1 MDLKG
6 RASRRVLLGMVGFG
20 ALLATACG
28 GSLRL
33 TGPGRGSVAI
43 SSVAVLDFGS
53 PEAEDACVTGVL
65 GAGVRAVERRRVDV
79 VLNEH
84 DMSREGE
91 QSAEYY
97 RELGR
102 MTGADAFITGSI
114 AGAPPARLVTR
125 ARLVLAETGDI
136 VLVAEYESLAV
147 GNTGMGDIER
157 VCREI
162 STGQPTR

>member
-1 MDLKG
+1 M
-6 RASRRVLLGMVGFG
+6 RRVSRRTLGLGMAIA
-20 ALLATACG
+20 ALLVTGCG
-28 GSLRL
+28 GLRL

-43 SSVAVLDFGS
+43 TSVAVLDFGS

-65 GAGVRAVERRRVDV
+65 GAGLRAVERRRVDV
-79 VLNEH
+79 VLHEH
-84 DMSREGE
+84 DMSRAGE
-91 QSAEYY
+91 QSAEFY

-102 MTGADAFITGSI
+102 MTGADAFITGSV

-136 VLVAEYESLAV
+136 VLVAEYDSLAT

-162 STGQPTR
+162 SAGQPTR